1 VDPAGSIE
9 RSALLQPEVVSAL
22 SNLVKHKPAEL
33 SAPSHQP
40 LNLHGLDTCPLQI
53 RPSYAASR
61 RRYRLA
67 SLEGH
72 FPTIPAD
79 SLSRIFPLLD
89 ALDLDLIVKW
99 TIPSSDPALVRSGHA
114 FLHGARLAP
123 ESSVVEDLRREVDA
137 AIAGGGKQTRTMY
150 EETGRLRRV
159 LMDSVLDGVLSREED
174 PVIVKLRVDQA
185 KRGVVQHDFGL
196 G

>member
-1 VDPAGSIE
+1 
-9 RSALLQPEVVSAL
+9 
-22 SNLVKHKPAEL
+22 
-33 SAPSHQP
+33 
-40 LNLHGLDTCPLQI
+40 
-53 RPSYAASR
+53 
-61 RRYRLA
+61 LA
-67 SLEGH
+67 FLEGH

-89 ALDLDLIVKW
+89 ALDLDVIVRW
-99 TIPSSDPALVRSGHA
+99 TIPSSDPALVRSGYA
-114 FLHGARLAP
+114 FLHGVRLAP

-174 PVIVKLRVDQA
+174 PVVVRLRVDQA
-185 KRGVVQHDFGL
+185 KRGVVQHDFGQGWVVL
-196 G
+196 SWSQLHAGELHTHNRRACTIKVYFLLRNRSPIVPVRWVLRLSDSPSGPRRVE